1 MNAANRSVPSD
12 AAPSRAV
19 STQHMKERDA
29 TGGSAA
35 KPLEIL
41 TGGSAVAIIGLSLAL
56 AAGALSVTP
65 LGPQA
70 FASGVV
76 ASFVAATL
84 GGLFVAFIART
95 PGEVS
100 GPISS
105 IAVTY
110 AALCGDLIA
119 RGGPALQMS
128 EVFAALSLA
137 VVLMGVL
144 QLLAGVL
151 RIGEAMKFL
160 PYPVSAGFVTGIGLL
175 IVWAQ
180 VGPLLGLEGRLGSY
194 HWADLI
200 EKFKPLALLIGILTA
215 ATVWLIP
222 IFTKRGQPLLAALA
236 IGTVVYHLAAPI
248 TGQEALGPTLGTIEP
263 FAVAQANFTAVWNP
277 ITPAWLLATSIRVFP
292 YALFLTLQAIM
303 SAALTSVA
311 VADITGKRVNVNRT
325 LIAQGVGNIVS
336 GGIGGL
342 PIGSSPVQSAV
353 AARMSN
359 VNRIVPSVGP
369 VILLVAVMAFGGFLD
384 YVPLAVLAGLL
395 VTAGIGLIDRWACT
409 LVKRAIQGE
418 TRADIRWNLCIVA
431 AVAGVFFFGSVPLA
445 LLVGAVLAM
454 ILLTISLSSATTFVA
469 QDGSNFSSTR
479 VWPPAQ
485 TGWLAQA
492 RSSVCVLRPRGG
504 LFFGTAD
511 QLADTLDRLGH
522 AIRYCILDF
531 SLLTTVDATGC
542 RIIAGSAKRL
552 SARGVTVVL
561 AGLSQAD
568 SRDGVFVDL
577 GLSFPAQQRWHED
590 FDHALEWV
598 ECELLRERWPDT
610 SVDAPVSLSDTALA
624 KGLSEADLQT
634 LQAEIR
640 CADSEAGVT
649 LFKIGDSGSSLYI
662 IASGEV
668 EIRTGNEIMGG
679 VRRLAAFG
687 TGCMFGEVAMF
698 TGGLRTA
705 DAVCTK
711 PTRLYELSSDALA
724 TIERL
729 FPAIHAKLMAN
740 LNIHLAARLVIATE
754 IVRGQR

>member
-1 MNAANRSVPSD
+1 
-12 AAPSRAV
+12 
-19 STQHMKERDA
+19 MKERDA

-41 TGGSAVAIIGLSLAL
+41 AGGSAVATIGLSLTL

-65 LGPQA
+65 LGPSA
-70 FASGVV
+70 LASGVV
-76 ASFVAATL
+76 ASFVAVTL
-84 GGLFVAFIART
+84 GGLCAAVIART
-95 PGEVS
+95 PGGVS
-100 GPISS
+100 GPLSS
-105 IAVTY
+105 ITVTY
-110 AALCGDLIA
+110 AALCGDLIT
-119 RGGPALQMS
+119 RGGPAIQIS

-137 VVLMGVL
+137 VILMGVL
-144 QLLAGVL
+144 QMLAGVL

-160 PYPVSAGFVTGIGLL
+160 PYPVNAGFVTGIGLL
-175 IVWAQ
+175 IIWSQ
-180 VGPLLGLEGRLGSY
+180 VGPLLGLEGRLASY
-194 HWADLI
+194 HWGDLI

-222 IFTKRGQPLLAALA
+222 IFTKRVQPLLAALA
-236 IGTVVYHLAAPI
+236 IGAVVYHLAAPI

-263 FAVAQANFTAVWNP
+263 FAVAQANFSAVWNP

-292 YALFLTLQAIM
+292 YALFLALQAIM
-303 SAALTSVA
+303 NAALTSVA
-311 VADITGKRVNVNRT
+311 VADITGKRANVNRM
-325 LIAQGVGNIVS
+325 LIAQGIGNVVS

-342 PIGSSPVQSAV
+342 PIGSSPSQSMV
-353 AARMSN
+353 AAKMSN
-359 VNRIVPSVGP
+359 VNRIVPSVSA
-369 VILLVAVMAFGGFLD
+369 VILLVAVTAFGRFLD
-384 YVPLAVLAGLL
+384 YVPLVVLAGLL
-395 VTAGIGLIDRWACT
+395 VTAGIGLIDRWACA
-409 LVKRAIQGE
+409 LVKRVIRGDI
-418 TRADIRWNLCIVA
+418 RADTRWNLCIVA

-454 ILLTISLSSATTFVA
+454 ILLTISLSSATTFSA
-469 QDGSNFSSTR
+469 QDGSKFSSTR

-511 QLADTLDRLGH
+511 RLADTLDRLGH

-531 SLLTTVDATGC
+531 SLLTTVDVTGC

-561 AGLSQAD
+561 ASLSQAA

-577 GLSFPAQQRWHED
+577 GLSFSEQQRWYED
-590 FDHALEWV
+590 LDHALEWV
-598 ECELLRERWPDT
+598 EGELLRERSPDS
-610 SVDAPVSLSDTALA
+610 SVDVPVSLSATALA
-624 KGLSEADLQT
+624 GGLSEADLQT
-634 LQAEIR
+634 LQVEIR
-640 CADSEAGVT
+640 CVDSEAGVT
-649 LFKIGDSGSSLYI
+649 LFNTGDPGSSLYI

-668 EIRTGNEIMGG
+668 EIRTGNDIMGG

-687 TGCMFGEVAMF
+687 PGCMFGEVAMF
-698 TGGLRTA
+698 TGARRTA

-711 PTRLYELSSDALA
+711 PTRFYELSSDSLA
-724 TIERL
+724 AIERL
-729 FPAIHAKLMAN
+729 FPAIYAKLMAN
-740 LNIHLAARLVIATE
+740 LNVDLATRLVIATE

>member
-1 MNAANRSVPSD
+1 
-12 AAPSRAV
+12 
-19 STQHMKERDA
+19 MKERDA

-41 TGGSAVAIIGLSLAL
+41 AGGSAVATIGLSLTL

-65 LGPQA
+65 LGPSA
-70 FASGVV
+70 LASGVV
-76 ASFVAATL
+76 ASFVAVTL
-84 GGLFVAFIART
+84 GGLCAAVIART
-95 PGEVS
+95 PGGVS
-100 GPISS
+100 GPLSS
-105 IAVTY
+105 ITVTY
-110 AALCGDLIA
+110 AALCGDLIT
-119 RGGPALQMS
+119 RGGPAIQIS

-137 VVLMGVL
+137 VILMGVL
-144 QLLAGVL
+144 QMLAGVL

-160 PYPVSAGFVTGIGLL
+160 PYPVNAGFVTGIGLL
-175 IVWAQ
+175 IIWSQ
-180 VGPLLGLEGRLGSY
+180 VGPLLGLEGRLASY
-194 HWADLI
+194 HWGDLI

-222 IFTKRGQPLLAALA
+222 IFTKRVQPLLAALA
-236 IGTVVYHLAAPI
+236 IGTVIYHLAAPI

-263 FAVAQANFTAVWNP
+263 FAVAQANFSAVWNP

-292 YALFLTLQAIM
+292 YALFLALQAIM
-303 SAALTSVA
+303 NAALTSVA
-311 VADITGKRVNVNRT
+311 VADITGKRANVNRM
-325 LIAQGVGNIVS
+325 LIAQGIGNVVS

-342 PIGSSPVQSAV
+342 PIGSSPSQSMV
-353 AARMSN
+353 AAKMSN
-359 VNRIVPSVGP
+359 VNRIVPSVSA
-369 VILLVAVMAFGGFLD
+369 VILLVAVTAFGRFLD
-384 YVPLAVLAGLL
+384 YVPLVVLAGLL
-395 VTAGIGLIDRWACT
+395 VTAGIGLIDRWACA
-409 LVKRAIQGE
+409 LVKRVIRGDI
-418 TRADIRWNLCIVA
+418 RADTRWNLCIVA

-454 ILLTISLSSATTFVA
+454 ILLTISLSSATTFSA
-469 QDGSNFSSTR
+469 QDGSKFSSTR

-511 QLADTLDRLGH
+511 RLADTLDRLGH

-531 SLLTTVDATGC
+531 SLLTTVDVTGC

-561 AGLSQAD
+561 ASLSQAA

-577 GLSFPAQQRWHED
+577 GLSFSEQQRWYED
-590 FDHALEWV
+590 LDHALEWV
-598 ECELLRERWPDT
+598 EGELLRERSPDS
-610 SVDAPVSLSDTALA
+610 SVDVPVSLSATALA
-624 KGLSEADLQT
+624 GGLSEADLQT
-634 LQAEIR
+634 LQVEIR
-640 CADSEAGVT
+640 CVDSEAGVT
-649 LFKIGDSGSSLYI
+649 LFNTGDPGSSLYI

-668 EIRTGNEIMGG
+668 EIRTGNDIMGG

-687 TGCMFGEVAMF
+687 PGCMFGEVAMF
-698 TGGLRTA
+698 TGARRTA

-711 PTRLYELSSDALA
+711 PTRFYELSSDSLA
-724 TIERL
+724 AIERL
-729 FPAIHAKLMAN
+729 FPAIYAKLMAN
-740 LNIHLAARLVIATE
+740 LNVDLATRLVIATE